1 MGNMNPFR
9 IGFIAL
15 IVAAAMFLIDLL
27 WSPVFTLRVTRN
39 FSMPLWILCAIFGAL
54 QLYLW
59 FATQKRL
66 FLSDAEV
73 EEWGSQL
80 ESVTPAIL
88 EQARARTP
96 VRDIASGLKESHGIP
111 EDVTL
116 RYIIALGQTER
127 ED

>member
-27 WSPVFTLRVTRN
+27 WSPVFTLRVTRD
-39 FSMPLWILCAIFGAL
+39 FSMPLWILCAIFGVL

-66 FLSDAEV
+66 FLSDSEV
-73 EEWGSQL
+73 EEWGSLL
-80 ESVTPAIL
+80 EGVTPAIL

-96 VRDIASGLKESHGIP
+96 VRDIASSLKESHGIP

-127 ED
+127 EE